1 MQLVENK
8 HVIMSYTTCY
18 VWLICLSALNFL
30 LLLNCVVSRD
40 VTRKNIMQNE

>member
-1 MQLVENK
+1 MQLAENK

-40 VTRKNIMQNE
+40 VTRKKNMQNE

>member
-1 MQLVENK
+1 MQLAENK

-30 LLLNCVVSRD
+30 LLLN
-40 VTRKNIMQNE
+40 